1 MCPIML
7 YHVCMLESSQSLFYP
22 LPLSFSHTHSLI
34 HSLTHTLTHSLT
46 HTHTH
51 SYTYMY
57 VNPLYCSSTGVADG
71 VGGWRQYGIDSSL
84 FSSAL
89 MEGCRRFVLEGG
101 LQVPSPLSIIKAAYK
116 ELTEHKAPLFGKL
129 KCKGQSWRGSTHCI
143 MNQFSQI

>member
-1 MCPIML
+1 MCACWRVPN
-7 YHVCMLESSQSLFYP
+7 HCSTPSPSLS
-22 LPLSFSHTHSLI
+22 LTLTHSFTHSLTHTHTHSLI
-34 HSLTHTLTHSLT
+34 HSLT